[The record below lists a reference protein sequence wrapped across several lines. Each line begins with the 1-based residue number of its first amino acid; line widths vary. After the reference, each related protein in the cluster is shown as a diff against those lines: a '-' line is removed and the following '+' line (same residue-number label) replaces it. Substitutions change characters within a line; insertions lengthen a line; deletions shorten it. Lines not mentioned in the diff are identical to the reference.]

1 MVTTT
6 HACEIEFKDECIDV
20 EFDCE
25 LHSENDGIGSYEF
38 WGSKCYDAGNDYL
51 VLDEMKWDKKL
62 FTEEENEIIKKYLD
76 DNWDILDEN
85 ITQKLYDEGYGDDY
99 YED

>member
-6 HACEIEFKDECIDV
+6 HICEIEIGDEYIEV

-38 WGSKCYDAGNDYL
+38 WGSKYYDAGNDYL
-51 VLDEMKWDKKL
+51 VLDEMKWDKAS
-62 FTEEENEIIKKYLD
+62 FNEEQNKVIEKYLD
-76 DNWDILDEN
+76 DNWESLDEI

>member
-1 MVTTT
+1 MITTT
-6 HACEIEFKDECIDV
+6 HICEIEIGDEYIEV

-51 VLDEMKWDKKL
+51 VLDEMKWDKAS
-62 FTEEENEIIKKYLD
+62 FNEEQNKVIEKYLD
-76 DNWDILDEN
+76 DNWESLDET